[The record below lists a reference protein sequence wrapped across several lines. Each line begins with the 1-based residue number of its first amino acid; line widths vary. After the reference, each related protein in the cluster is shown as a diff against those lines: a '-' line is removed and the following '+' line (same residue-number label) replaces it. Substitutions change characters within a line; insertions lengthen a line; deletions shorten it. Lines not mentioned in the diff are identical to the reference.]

1 MFYTFD
7 QNNSGGQFIGP
18 NYIIIEADSAEE
30 ANTIAQESAGVY
42 FNGCEDGID
51 CECCGDRWYPVFGDG
66 EEKPLSEINP
76 KYIGEDDYIL
86 IIFNNEVK
94 VTLTAKREN

>member
-42 FNGCEDGID
+42 FNGCEDNID
-51 CECCGDRWYPVFGDG
+51 CECCGDRWYPVSGKG
-66 EEKPLSEINP
+66 KKKPLAEMYP
-76 KYIGEDDYIL
+76 KYMDKDDCIL
-86 IIFNNEVK
+86 IIFNNGTK
-94 VTLTAKREN
+94 VTLTANREV